1 MFRARIQDA
10 KSLAARGLLP
20 TLSAAIAVTAVS
32 LAPARIAA
40 QPAPPPPISGRILFA
55 RAGQLLVQD
64 LAVPGDPSVVA
75 QLPEG
80 AVVKDME
87 PNRDGSLVAI
97 HLEDQTLWWLD
108 GALATT
114 GCEGRGR
121 PSPAGECLAC
131 ETAAGTT
138 LVSAANASFMRKLP
152 ADLRDVG
159 FKGARADELI
169 ARGAEGVVAF
179 SPATPGR
186 RKIVATS
193 GARSHLVIAPD
204 GSRGAAIFG
213 DGDGSRI
220 FSFALDGT
228 GVPRQLGGPG
238 WPVGWSSDSA
248 WVLIQEG
255 LPPEDGGG
263 EGWLGPELT
272 PVEDRWLMAAPSK
285 KKKKKGKKEADTIPR
300 RRLLDERACA
310 AKAVGGE
317 EKCWNGY
324 QAIAFSPDVSRVLI
338 ERDGTFYVGAINGV
352 KAERPKKVVEG
363 ADPGATWIP

>member
-1 MFRARIQDA
+1 MFHGRNQTTTGL
-10 KSLAARGLLP
+10 LAAVLLSIPAGL
-20 TLSAAIAVTAVS
+20 
-32 LAPARIAA
+32 AA
-40 QPAPPPPISGRILFA
+40 QPEKPPPI
-55 RAGQLLVQD
+55 AGHVIYAQD
-64 LAVPGDPSVVA
+64 GKVWSLDVATQDPPQELAT
-75 QLPEG
+75 LPEG
-80 AVVKDME
+80 AVVQMME
-87 PNRDGSLVAI
+87 SNPAGTLIAMHI
-97 HLEDQTLWWLD
+97 EGQTLWLIK
-108 GALATT
+108 GKLSPTS
-114 GCEGRGR
+114 CEGKGR

-131 ETAAGTT
+131 ETATGTT
-138 LVSAANASFMRKLP
+138 LVAAGDATFLRKLP
-152 ADLRDVG
+152 ADLHDVG
-159 FKGARADELI
+159 FKGGRADELI

-186 RKIVATS
+186 RKVVATS
-193 GARSHLVIAPD
+193 GAKSHLVIAPD

-213 DGDGSRI
+213 DGETSRI

-238 WPVGWSSDSA
+238 WPVVWAPDSA

-255 LPPEDGGG
+255 LLPGDDDEGGAFLDGG
-263 EGWLGPELT
+263 EPADARFFL
-272 PVEDRWLMAAPSK
+272 AAKGKAKKPK
-285 KKKKKGKKEADTIPR
+285 KKKKDDAPS

-338 ERDGTFYVGAINGV
+338 GREGELSVGLINGV
-352 KAERPKKVVEG
+352 KAERPKKIIEK